1 MYRNFSDIP
10 AIMTFSEARAVLKI
24 GRNKMLWLIHS
35 GEIQAFRVGNR
46 WRVTRENLIDYIE
59 GQ

>member
-10 AIMTFSEARAVLKI
+10 AIMTFSETRAVLKV
-24 GRNKMLWLIHS
+24 GRNKMLELLHS
-35 GEIQAFRVGNR
+35 GELAAFQIGNR
-46 WRVTRENLIDYIE
+46 WRVNREDLIDYIK

>member
-35 GEIQAFRVGNR
+35 GELSAFRIGNR
-46 WRVTRENLIDYIE
+46 WRITREDLIDFLK
-59 GQ
+59 GL

>member
-1 MYRNFSDIP
+1 MYRKFSDIP

-24 GRNKMLWLIHS
+24 GRNKMLELIHS
-35 GEIQAFRVGNR
+35 GELQAFQIGNR
-46 WRVTRENLIDYIE
+46 WRIKRESFFEYID